1 MTLNDLERPIRTLMQ
16 KRCVFWSTVPRN
28 FARDDFGELCPT
40 YNRLSLVY
48 LGGDVMNIT
57 VVMATVPAAA
67 TQDGT
72 LESTA
77 SFGCSFYVN
86 N

>member
-1 MTLNDLERPIRTLMQ
+1 VSYI
-16 KRCVFWSTVPRN
+16 
-28 FARDDFGELCPT
+28 

-57 VVMATVPAAA
+57 VVMATVTAAA

-72 LESTA
+72 LESTS
-77 SFGCSFYVN
+77 SFGCSFYDN